1 MKTLGLYIHIPFC
14 KRKCDYCD
22 FVSFPNMEEMF
33 DQYID
38 ALIHEARLYTDYL
51 SDHVIDTVFIGG
63 GTPSLLSPKQM
74 ESLLYGLKA
83 QVNWQGKEVT
93 IEANPETLDEEKAAA
108 YASVGI
114 NRISMGLQTHDN
126 DILKN
131 IGRRHTYE
139 TFIKAYEIADKYI
152 GNINVDTMF
161 GLPDQTLQSFQ
172 TTIQRLIDLSPS
184 HISSYALK
192 LEEGTKLAA
201 RFSGIDDDVDRTM
214 YHALI
219 EMLSKAGYM
228 QYETS
233 NFAKKGGECLHNMK
247 YWTGGEYLG
256 LGVAAHSYIS
266 EDLKKRFSNTDSFEQ
281 YLNDIGK
288 GVKPIAHTEQI
299 SEEDEKAEF
308 LMLRLRLADGIYFSD
323 YQIRYNEDFQE
334 IFADSIKATCEAGLI
349 TVNSKGIRPTIK
361 GFDLQN
367 TLIFHFMKKL

>member
-22 FVSFPNMEEMF
+22 FVSFPNKEEMF

-38 ALIHEARLYTDYL
+38 ALIHEARLYADYL
-51 SDHVIDTVFIGG
+51 SNHVIDTVFIGG

-74 ESLLYGLKA
+74 ERLILGLKQ
-83 QVNWQGKEVT
+83 QVNWQGTEVSV
-93 IEANPETLDEEKAAA
+93 EANPETLSEDKVAA
-108 YASVGI
+108 YVSAGI

-126 DILKN
+126 DILKT

-139 TFIKAYEIADKYI
+139 TFIKAYNIADKYI

-172 TTIQRLIDLSPS
+172 TTIQHLIDLSPS

-201 RFSGIDDDVDRTM
+201 RFSGIDDDVDRAM
-214 YHALI
+214 YHSLI
-219 EMLSKAGYM
+219 DMLGTAGYK

-233 NFAKKGGECLHNMK
+233 NFTKKDAKCLHNLK

-256 LGVAAHSYIS
+256 LGVAAHSYIA
-266 EDLKKRFSNTDSFEQ
+266 DDKKKRFSNTNSFEQ
-281 YLNDIGK
+281 YLNSIGQ
-288 GVKPIAHTEQI
+288 GIKPIVQTEPI
-299 SEEDEKAEF
+299 SEEDEKAEY
-308 LMLRLRLADGIYFSD
+308 LMLRLRLADGIDFND
-323 YQIRYNEDFQE
+323 YQIRFNQDFHE

-349 TVNSKGIRPTIK
+349 TANSTGIEPTIK

-367 TLIFHFMKKL
+367 TLIYHFMKKV

>member
-1 MKTLGLYIHIPFC
+1 MKSLGLYIHIPFC

-38 ALIHEARLYTDYL
+38 GLIHEARLYADFL
-51 SDHVIDTVFIGG
+51 SDHTVDTVFIGG

-93 IEANPETLDEEKAAA
+93 IEANPETLNEEKVAA
-108 YASVGI
+108 YASAGI
-114 NRISMGLQTHDN
+114 NRVSMGLQTHDN

-152 GNINVDTMF
+152 GNTNVDTMF
-161 GLPDQTLQSFQ
+161 GLPDQTQKSFQ
-172 TTIQRLIDLSPS
+172 TTIQLLIDLSPS

-192 LEEGTKLAA
+192 LEEGTKMAA
-201 RFSGIDDDVDRTM
+201 RFSGTDDDTDRLM
-214 YHALI
+214 YHTLI
-219 EMLSKAGYM
+219 EMLGKAGYT

-233 NFAKKGGECLHNMK
+233 NFAKNGAECLHNLK

-266 EDLKKRFSNTDSFEQ
+266 DHTKKRFSNTDSFEQ
-281 YLNDIGK
+281 YLHNIGK
-288 GVKPIAHTEQI
+288 GIKPIAHTEQI
-299 SEEDEKAEF
+299 SEEDEKAEY
-308 LMLRLRLADGIYFSD
+308 LMLRLRLVDGINFAD
-323 YQIRYNEDFQE
+323 YKIRFNEDFQNV
-334 IFADSIKATCEAGLI
+334 FANSIKSTCEAGLI
-349 TVNSKGIRPTIK
+349 TENATEIQPTIK

-367 TLIFHFMKKL
+367 TLIYHFMKKL